1 MKKRMISSIMLIM
14 FTFILGVS
22 SRVLA
27 TNQTIANEDIPI
39 TNVVINVPTQI
50 SNNVEGNIQTPWT
63 NSVPEDYINNIS
75 NQLQDMASKQPPKDT
90 RRQVTV
96 MVIVIITVLL
106 IVGLI
111 TWYYMTNQ

>member
-1 MKKRMISSIMLIM
+1 MKKRIISSIMLIM
-14 FTFILGVS
+14 LTFILGLS

-27 TNQTIANEDIPI
+27 TNQTIVNEDIPI
-39 TNVVINVPTQI
+39 TNVVTQT

-63 NSVPEDYINNIS
+63 NSAPEDYINNIS

-90 RRQVTV
+90 RRQVAV
-96 MVIVIITVLL
+96 MVIIIITVLL